1 MTEKMYSMLETL
13 ARRDSRL
20 RRLQAG
26 RTSDPALIVLRLKA
40 KETLRNRP
48 QRLPSPMATA

>member
-1 MTEKMYSMLETL
+1 MTDKMYAMLETL
-13 ARRDSRL
+13 ARLDSRL

-26 RTSDPALIVLRLKA
+26 RTSDPALIALLLTA
-40 KETLRNRP
+40 KETLRNRL